1 MVRGVIFVRVQRP
14 QKQQEAPVTDGRLAS
29 EAEAAASAA
38 VSSALGVLS
47 SKIEQLEQN
56 LGLDPLAARLARAGL
71 GPSSTSPSVSL
82 VAAEQ
87 EVWATALKAL
97 ASRLS
102 AAVESTEATAASA
115 DSVRAPPEGI

>member
-1 MVRGVIFVRVQRP
+1 M
-14 QKQQEAPVTDGRLAS
+14 TDGRLAS